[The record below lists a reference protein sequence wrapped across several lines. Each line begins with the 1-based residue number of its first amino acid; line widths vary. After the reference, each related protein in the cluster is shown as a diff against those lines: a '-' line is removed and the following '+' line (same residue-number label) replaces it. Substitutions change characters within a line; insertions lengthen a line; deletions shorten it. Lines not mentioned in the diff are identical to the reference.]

1 MKDYNRVYQSESFGK
16 EFEELVVFALAEFL
30 RKKYGANSYSFA
42 TEVMDKI
49 HGTDFTALEV
59 PIDVTLNAKYK
70 DHTSWL
76 KSIDFNW
83 LNVKLGLR
91 TRNKVAKFEK
101 PVLVLGFDGEIT
113 RQNLAFI
120 IGIIKKNVEQILE
133 AAWDT
138 YWEVVPE

>member
-42 TEVMDKI
+42 TEV
-49 HGTDFTALEV
+49 
-59 PIDVTLNAKYK
+59 TLNAKHK